1 MQVTCAPIVM
11 LDEFV
16 TMFEFFLSTVE
27 IVGRIGEKMFTSGR
41 KCDFFHKIA
50 QYYANAGNP
59 EDEARKDNS
68 DSELAM
74 KCSVRCCIFIH
85 CVSVHS

>member
-41 KCDFFHKIA
+41 KCDFF
-50 QYYANAGNP
+50 P
-59 EDEARKDNS
+59 
-68 DSELAM
+68 
-74 KCSVRCCIFIH
+74 
-85 CVSVHS
+85 